1 MQLQGQNALVVGGS
15 KGVGLAM
22 CMLLKQRGY
31 NVFATCRSSTDGLDN
46 AGVKVITGVDLED
59 DSCHKPILQELGEQ
73 KLQLLCVVAGLQYYD
88 TLQTIDRKQVR
99 QQFEVNALGPL
110 FLVQALQHTLPES
123 AKVVLLASRM
133 GSLTQVG
140 FTNGDVY
147 GYRMGKAALHIAG
160 VTLARDFKKRGI
172 PVGLIH
178 PGVVNT
184 EMYNALQVAKN
195 TPKEKRG
202 LNTLTAEQSAER
214 IYKLIESLDIENSG
228 SMWDA
233 DKGTLIPW

>member
-1 MQLQGQNALVVGGS
+1 MQLRDQNALVVGGS
-15 KGVGLAM
+15 KGVGLAL
-22 CMLLKQRGY
+22 CMLLKQQGY
-31 NVFATCRSSTDGLDN
+31 NVITTCRSSTDALN
-46 AGVKVITGVDLED
+46 SAGVKVITGVDLED
-59 DSCHKPILQELGEQ
+59 DSCHKPILQELREQ
-73 KLQLLCVVAGLQYYD
+73 KLQLLFVVAGLQYYD

-110 FLVQALQHTLPES
+110 FLVQALQHTLSES
-123 AKVVLLASRM
+123 AKIILLASRM
-133 GSLTQVG
+133 GSLAQVD

-160 VTLARDFKKRGI
+160 VTLARDFKKHGI

-195 TPKEKRG
+195 TPAEKRG

-214 IYKLIESLDIENSG
+214 IYKLVESLNLDNSG

-233 DKGTLIPW
+233 DKGIPIPW